1 MIKVGLTGGIG
12 TGKSFVAKIFAT
24 LGVPIYN
31 ADKAAKYLMNHNPI
45 LIEAIKNHFG
55 SNSYID
61 NKLQTSYIAEKVFN
75 NQDNLNLLNSLVH
88 PVVIEDGNRWMQEQT
103 TAYAIKEAAILFE
116 SGTHVLLNYI
126 IGVDAP
132 LELCIKRTLLRDNI
146 TREQVIARI
155 EKQMP
160 NVDKM
165 AKCHFVIHNNETLP
179 LLQQV
184 ITIHNYLSNLPDAKK

>member
-31 ADKAAKYLMNHNPI
+31 ADQAAKYLMNHNPN
-45 LIEAIKNHFG
+45 LIKAIKKHFG
-55 SNSYID
+55 NNSYV
-61 NKLQTSYIAEKVFN
+61 NNNLQTSYLAEKVFN
-75 NQDNLNLLNSLVH
+75 NQENLALLNSLVH
-88 PVVIEDGNRWMQEQT
+88 PVVIEDGNIWMQQQT

-116 SGTHVLLNYI
+116 SSTYTLLDYV

-132 LELCIKRTLLRDNI
+132 LALCIKRAMLRDNI
-146 TREQVIARI
+146 TKEQIIARM

-160 NVDKM
+160 NTQKM
-165 AKCHFVIHNNETLP
+165 AKCHFVIRNNETEP
-179 LLQQV
+179 LLAQI
-184 ITIHNYLSNLPDAKK
+184 ITIHNYLSNLPNTIY